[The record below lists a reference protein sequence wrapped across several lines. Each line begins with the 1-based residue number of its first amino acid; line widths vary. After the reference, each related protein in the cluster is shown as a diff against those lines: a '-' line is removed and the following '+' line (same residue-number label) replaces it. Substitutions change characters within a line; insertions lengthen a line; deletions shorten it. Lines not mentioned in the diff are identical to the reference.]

1 MRDRLLRSGA
11 CARPDGQA
19 DETWGAAGTA
29 RWRLVQKRM
38 ARGAEV
44 AAYWPELD
52 DLRAGASTDP
62 RSTNADHGPRTTEI
76 TMNKLLPMTIALLAG
91 SGIGAA
97 PLHAAGAMD
106 APPCS
111 AAHAADQA
119 GGNGAMPGTS
129 VRSFSTAGCSG
140 AVLQGDRA
148 TATVDGDRIELR
160 DGVVYVNGRSYG
172 AVTPAQTVEYEAAR
186 DRRTLKVDG
195 KVRTPQR

>member
-1 MRDRLLRSGA
+1 
-11 CARPDGQA
+11 
-19 DETWGAAGTA
+19 
-29 RWRLVQKRM
+29 
-38 ARGAEV
+38 
-44 AAYWPELD
+44 
-52 DLRAGASTDP
+52 
-62 RSTNADHGPRTTEI
+62 
-76 TMNKLLPMTIALLAG
+76 MNKLLPMTIALLAG

-119 GGNGAMPGTS
+119 GGNGAMPDTS

-160 DGVVYVNGRSYG
+160 DGAVYVNGRSYG

>member
-1 MRDRLLRSGA
+1 
-11 CARPDGQA
+11 
-19 DETWGAAGTA
+19 
-29 RWRLVQKRM
+29 
-38 ARGAEV
+38 
-44 AAYWPELD
+44 
-52 DLRAGASTDP
+52 
-62 RSTNADHGPRTTEI
+62 
-76 TMNKLLPMTIALLAG
+76 MNKLLPMTIALLAG

-111 AAHAADQA
+111 AAHAADRV
-119 GGNGAMPGTS
+119 GGNGANGANGAMPGTS

>member
-1 MRDRLLRSGA
+1 AGPIASQWRLRAAGRPGRRDVGGSRNGALATGTEADGPARRSG
-11 CARPDGQA
+11 RI
-19 DETWGAAGTA
+19 
-29 RWRLVQKRM
+29 L
-38 ARGAEV
+38 
-44 AAYWPELD
+44 
-52 DLRAGASTDP
+52 AGAGRPASRGID
-62 RSTNADHGPRTTEI
+62 RSSIDERGPRTTEI

-111 AAHAADQA
+111 AAHAADRA

-172 AVTPAQTVEYEAAR
+172 AVAPAQTVEYEAAR

>member
-1 MRDRLLRSGA
+1 
-11 CARPDGQA
+11 
-19 DETWGAAGTA
+19 
-29 RWRLVQKRM
+29 
-38 ARGAEV
+38 
-44 AAYWPELD
+44 
-52 DLRAGASTDP
+52 
-62 RSTNADHGPRTTEI
+62 
-76 TMNKLLPMTIALLAG
+76 MNKLLPMTIALLAG

-119 GGNGAMPGTS
+119 GGNAAMPGTS

-172 AVTPAQTVEYEAAR
+172 AVTPPQTVEYEAAR

>member
-1 MRDRLLRSGA
+1 
-11 CARPDGQA
+11 
-19 DETWGAAGTA
+19 
-29 RWRLVQKRM
+29 
-38 ARGAEV
+38 
-44 AAYWPELD
+44 
-52 DLRAGASTDP
+52 
-62 RSTNADHGPRTTEI
+62 
-76 TMNKLLPMTIALLAG
+76 MNKLLPMTIALLAG

-111 AAHAADQA
+111 AAHAADRV
-119 GGNGAMPGTS
+119 GGNGANGAMPGTS